1 MHRLLLLALTLAA
14 CASASQTNDR
24 RATVELIVAG
34 TTDVHGW
41 LRGWDY
47 YANAA
52 DTTRGLTRAA
62 TIVDS
67 LRAAYPGR
75 VVLVDAGDLLQ
86 GNPLA
91 YAAAR
96 VSSDTTSPVVAAM
109 NAMRYDAA
117 AIGNHEFNYGVPFL
131 DRAVGQARF
140 PFLSANTYR
149 VDGTRKYRAW
159 TMIERAG
166 ARIAIVGGT
175 TPGVNVWDR
184 DNIRGR
190 VTVRAIIP
198 DVRASVREAR
208 GAGADVVVVVLHS
221 GLSGTSSYDTVSTG
235 ATSENVTAQVAREV
249 EGIDL
254 IVFGHSH
261 REVADTTIGTTLL
274 VQPRNWAGSVAV
286 AHLELRRDGGRWIV
300 GAKRG
305 EVIRTSGRREA
316 DAVLA
321 ATARAHADAVAYVTT
336 PVGRT
341 SVAWRAD
348 SARVIDTPIVDLVL
362 ETQRRVAGTQLAST
376 AAFSLDASLDTG
388 AITVAELARLYP
400 YDNTLRAVRITGKQ
414 LRDYLEFSARY
425 FGTAGTSEP
434 AVDSGV
440 PGYNFDIVAGAGY
453 TIDVSRPAGSRITR
467 LEVDGR
473 PVRDDDTFTFALNNY
488 RQTGGGGYAML
499 AGAPVL
505 YESTADIRQLLID
518 EVRRRGTLEPADV
531 FTRNWELAPPAAVG
545 AAYAAMQR
553 GAFAPGRSPV
563 RTAALPVGPLPAR
576 VRIIATNDF
585 HGTLEPRVDA
595 RGTRRGGAGAVAGV
609 IEQAKRECASCAVVL
624 LDGGDMFQGTA
635 ASNLVFGRS
644 IVALY
649 DAMGYTAAAL
659 GNHEFDWGQDTL
671 RARMR
676 EARYAILGANVRYAD
691 GRDVPWI
698 RDDTL
703 VEVRG
708 VRVGIIGVATVETPR
723 TTLAAHVRDL
733 RFVDPVP
740 VVIQRARSLRER
752 GAHLVVVVA
761 HAGAFC
767 DDDGDDRCAGEIV
780 ELTRGVGRAVDVVV
794 SGHTHSLVRTLE
806 PGIPIVQARSNGR
819 AVGVVDLVPGE
830 VPVVSVRDVLTDSV
844 VASARIDSLA
854 RRAIAA
860 VAPRVSARVAEVPAH
875 LQRSGEQYPLGH
887 LIADAQR
894 WAGKADVAVTN
905 NGGVRADL
913 PAGTATYGRLFEVQP
928 FANTLY
934 RFTLRGR
941 DLRAYLEKLVG
952 GRTPPR
958 VHVSGLTLSYDP
970 RRASG
975 QRLVSA
981 RLANG
986 RDIADDAEYTLVINN
1001 FMATGGDGLALG
1013 AEAVRSEPLP
1023 IIDLDAL
1030 IGYMKQL
1037 PQPVRAP
1044 TERRIIEVDS

>member
-1 MHRLLLLALTLAA
+1 MHRLALVIALAA
-14 CASASQTNDR
+14 CATASR
-24 RATVELIVAG
+24 PSPPATTELLVAA

-52 DTTRGLTRAA
+52 DTTRGLSRAA

-67 LRAAYPGR
+67 LRAAHPER
-75 VVLVDAGDLLQ
+75 VILVDAGDLLQ

-91 YAAAR
+91 YTAAR
-96 VSSDTTSPVVAAM
+96 VSSDTVSPIVSAM

-140 PFLSANTYR
+140 AFLSANTYG
-149 VDGTRKYRAW
+149 VDGIRKYRAW
-159 TMIERAG
+159 TMVERAG
-166 ARIAIVGGT
+166 ARVAIVGGT

-184 DNIRGR
+184 DNVRGR

-208 GAGADVVVVVLHS
+208 QQGADVVVVVLHS
-221 GLSGTSSYDTVSTG
+221 GLSGTSSYDTTSTG
-235 ATSENVTAQVAREV
+235 AASENVTAQVARDV

-261 REVADTTIGTTLL
+261 REVADTVIGTTMLM
-274 VQPRNWAGSVAV
+274 QPRNWAGSVAV
-286 AHLELRRDGGRWIV
+286 AHLELRRSNGRWTV

-305 EVIRTSGRREA
+305 EIVRTAGRRES

-321 ATARAHADAVAYVTT
+321 ATARAHAEAVRYVTT
-336 PVGRT
+336 AVGRT
-341 SVAWRAD
+341 TVAWRAD
-348 SARVIDTPIVDLVL
+348 SSRVTDTPIVDFIL
-362 ETQRRVAGTQLAST
+362 ETQRRAAGAQLAST
-376 AAFSLDASLDTG
+376 AAFSLEASLDAG
-388 AITVAELARLYP
+388 DITVAELARLYP
-400 YDNTLRAVRITGKQ
+400 YDNTLRSIRITGKQ
-414 LRDYLEFSARY
+414 LREYLEFSARY
-425 FGTAGTSEP
+425 FGTAATSEP
-434 AVDSGV
+434 AVDPRM
-440 PGYNFDIVAGAGY
+440 PGYNYDIVAGADY

-473 PVRDDDTFTFALNNY
+473 PVRDEDSFTFALNNY
-488 RQTGGGGYAML
+488 RHTGGGGYAML

-505 YESTADIRQLLID
+505 YESTSDIRHLLIE

-531 FTRNWELAPPAAVG
+531 FRRNWELVPPAAIG
-545 AAYAAMQR
+545 AAYAAMHR
-553 GAFAPGRSPV
+553 GAIAPATPTTIPV
-563 RTAALPVGPLPAR
+563 ARVGPLPRR

-595 RGTRRGGAGAVAGV
+595 RGVRRGGAGAVAAV
-609 IEQAKRECASCAVVL
+609 IARARTECAGCAVLL

-644 IVALY
+644 VVAIY
-649 DAMGYTAAAL
+649 DALGYTASAL

-671 RARMR
+671 RARMW

-703 VEVRG
+703 VDVSG
-708 VRVGIIGVATVETPR
+708 VRVGIVGVATVETPR
-723 TTLAAHVRDL
+723 TTLAANVSDL

-740 VVIQRARSLRER
+740 VVIERARSLRAR
-752 GAHLVVVVA
+752 GAHLVAVVA

-767 DDDGDDRCAGEIV
+767 DDEGDDRCRGEIV
-780 ELTRGVGRAVDVVV
+780 ELARGVGRAVDVIV
-794 SGHTHSLVRTLE
+794 SGHTHSLVRTLD
-806 PGIPIVQARSNGR
+806 PGVPIVQARSNGR

-830 VPVVSVRDVLTDSV
+830 IPVVSVRDVLTDSV
-844 VASARIDSLA
+844 APLSRIDSMA
-854 RRAIAA
+854 RRAIDQ
-860 VAPRVSARVAEVPAH
+860 VAPRVSARVADISTH

-887 LIADAQR
+887 LVADAQR
-894 WAGKADVAVTN
+894 WAAKADVAVMN
-905 NGGVRADL
+905 NGGIRADL
-913 PAGTATYGRLFEVQP
+913 PAGTATYGRIFEAQP
-928 FANTLY
+928 FANTLHRY
-934 RFTLRGR
+934 TLRGS
-941 DLRAYLEKLVG
+941 DLRAYFEKIVG
-952 GRTPPR
+952 GPTPPR
-958 VHVSGLTLSYDP
+958 VHVSGVTLSYDP
-970 RRASG
+970 RRPSG
-975 QRLVSA
+975 QRIVAL
-981 RLANG
+981 RLADG
-986 RDIADDAEYTLVINN
+986 RAIADDAHYTLVMNN

-1023 IIDLDAL
+1023 IIDLDAFIDYL
-1030 IGYMKQL
+1030 KQL

-1044 TERRIIEVDS
+1044 TGRRIIEVGT

>member
-1 MHRLLLLALTLAA
+1 MHRLTLALLLIA
-14 CASASQTNDR
+14 CASAQR
-24 RATVELIVAG
+24 PEPPPVELIVAG

-52 DTTRGLTRAA
+52 DSTRGLTRAA

-67 LRAAYPGR
+67 LRAAHPGR
-75 VVLVDAGDLLQ
+75 VILVDAGDLLQ

-91 YAAAR
+91 YVAAR
-96 VSSDTTSPVVAAM
+96 VSSDTMSPVIAAM

-131 DRAVGQARF
+131 DRAVAQARF
-140 PFLSANTYR
+140 PFLSSNTYR
-149 VDGTRKYRAW
+149 VDGTRQYRAW
-159 TMIERAG
+159 TMVERAG
-166 ARIAIVGGT
+166 ARVAIVGGT

-184 DNIRGR
+184 DNVRGR
-190 VTVRAIIP
+190 VNVRAIIP
-198 DVRASVREAR
+198 DVRTSVREAR
-208 GAGADVVVVVLHS
+208 DAGADVVVVVLHS
-221 GLSGTSSYDTVSTG
+221 GLSGTSSYDTASTG
-235 ATSENVTAQVAREV
+235 AASENVTAQVAREV

-261 REVADTTIGTTLL
+261 REVADTTIGTALL
-274 VQPRNWAGSVAV
+274 VQPRNWAGSVSV
-286 AHLELRRDGGRWIV
+286 AHLELRRAGGRWVV

-305 EVIRTSGRREA
+305 EVVRTAGRREA

-321 ATARAHADAVAYVTT
+321 ATDRAHQEALAYVTT
-336 PVGRT
+336 AVGRT
-341 SVAWRAD
+341 TVAWRAD
-348 SARVIDTPIVDLVL
+348 SSRVTDTPLVDFIL
-362 ETQRRVAGTQLAST
+362 ETQRRVAGAQLAST

-414 LRDYLEFSARY
+414 LREYLEFSARY
-425 FGTAGTSEP
+425 FGTAGTSEA
-434 AVDSGV
+434 AVDPKV
-440 PGYNFDIVAGAGY
+440 PGYNYDMIAGADY
-453 TIDVSRPAGSRITR
+453 TIDVARPAGSRVTR

-473 PVRDDDTFTFALNNY
+473 PVRDDDSFTFALNNY

-499 AGAPVL
+499 AAAPVL

-531 FTRNWELAPPAAVG
+531 FTRNWELVPAAAIG
-545 AAYAAMQR
+545 AAYAGMQGR
-553 GAFAPGRSPV
+553 SFAPLRPLTHMPPQV
-563 RTAALPVGPLPAR
+563 RPLPAR

-585 HGTLEPRVDA
+585 HGTFEPRVDA
-595 RGTRRGGAGAVAGV
+595 RGVKRGGAGAVAAV
-609 IEQAKRECASCAVVL
+609 IEQAKRECATCAVL
-624 LDGGDMFQGTA
+624 LVDGGDMFQGTP

-644 IVALY
+644 VVAIY
-649 DAMGYTAAAL
+649 DALGYTAAAL

-676 EARYAILGANVRYAD
+676 DARYAILAANVQYAD

-703 VEVRG
+703 VDAGG

-723 TTLAAHVRDL
+723 VTLAIHVRDL

-740 VVIQRARSLRER
+740 VVMQRARSLRER
-752 GAHLVVVVA
+752 GAHLVVVIA

-767 DDDGDDRCAGEIV
+767 DDEGDDRCAGEIV
-780 ELTRGVGRAVDVVV
+780 ELARGVGRTVDVIV
-794 SGHTHSLVRTLE
+794 SGHTHSLVRALE
-806 PGIPIVQARSNGR
+806 AGVPIVQARSNGR

-830 VPVVSVRDVLTDSV
+830 MPVVSVRDVITDSV
-844 VASARIDSLA
+844 VPSPRIDSLA
-854 RRAIAA
+854 RQAVAA
-860 VAPRVSARVAEVPAH
+860 VASRVSARVADVPVH
-875 LQRSGEQYPLGH
+875 LQRSGEQYALGH

-894 WAGKADVAVTN
+894 WASRADIAVTN
-905 NGGVRADL
+905 NGGIRADL
-913 PAGTATYGRLFEVQP
+913 PAGVATYGRLFEVQP

-934 RFTLRGR
+934 RFTLRGS

-952 GRTPPR
+952 GRPPPR
-958 VHVSGLTLSYDP
+958 VHVSGVVLTYDP
-970 RRASG
+970 RLPSG
-975 QRLVSA
+975 HRLVSA
-981 RLANG
+981 KLANG
-986 RDIADDAEYTLVINN
+986 REIDDASQYTLAMNN
-1001 FMATGGDGLALG
+1001 FMATGGDGLALT
-1013 AEAVRSEPLP
+1013 AEAVRTEPLP

-1030 IGYMKQL
+1030 IEYMKQL
-1037 PQPVRAP
+1037 PQPIRAP
-1044 TERRIIEVDS
+1044 AERRIVEVGW

>member
-1 MHRLLLLALTLAA
+1 MHRLALALVVAA
-14 CASASQTNDR
+14 CASGPTVSPPAST
-24 RATVELIVAG
+24 ELLVAA

-47 YANAA
+47 YANAP
-52 DTTRGLTRAA
+52 DTSRGLTRAA

-67 LRAAYPGR
+67 LRSAHPDR
-75 VVLVDAGDLLQ
+75 VILVDAGDLLQ

-91 YAAAR
+91 YTAAR
-96 VSSDTTSPVVAAM
+96 VSNDTVSPIVGAM
-109 NAMRYDAA
+109 NVMRYDAA

-149 VDGTRKYRAW
+149 VDGGRKYRAW
-159 TMIERAG
+159 TMAERGG
-166 ARIAIVGGT
+166 ARVAIIGGT

-184 DNIRGR
+184 DNVRGR
-190 VTVRAIIP
+190 VTVRAITP
-198 DVRASVREAR
+198 DVRTSVREAR
-208 GAGADVVVVVLHS
+208 EQGADVVVVVLHS
-221 GLSGTSSYDTVSTG
+221 GLSGTSSYDTTSTG
-235 ATSENVTAQVAREV
+235 APSENVTAQVARGV

-286 AHLELRRDGGRWIV
+286 AHLELRRDQGRWVV

-305 EVIRTSGRREA
+305 EVIRTAGRRESE
-316 DAVLA
+316 AVLA
-321 ATARAHADAVAYVTT
+321 ATARAHDEAVRYVTT
-336 PVGRT
+336 AVGRT
-341 SVAWRAD
+341 TVVWRAD
-348 SARVIDTPIVDLVL
+348 SSRVVDTPIVDFIL
-362 ETQRRVAGTQLAST
+362 ETQRRAAGTQLAST

-400 YDNTLRAVRITGKQ
+400 YDNTLRAIRISGQQ
-414 LRDYLEFSARY
+414 LREYLEFSARY
-425 FGTAGTSEP
+425 FGTVGTSEP
-434 AVDSGV
+434 AVDPRM
-440 PGYNFDIVAGAGY
+440 PGYNYDIVAGADY
-453 TIDVSRPAGSRITR
+453 TIDVSRPPGSRVTR

-473 PVRDDDTFTFALNNY
+473 AVRDDDSFTFALNNY

-518 EVRRRGTLEPADV
+518 EVRRRGTLEPADI
-531 FTRNWELAPPAAVG
+531 FRRNWELAPSAAIG
-545 AAYAAMQR
+545 AAYSAMQR
-553 GAFAPGRSPV
+553 GGATPATSPV
-563 RTAALPVGPLPAR
+563 IPPVARVGRLPRR

-595 RGTRRGGAGAVAGV
+595 RGVRRGGAGAVAGV
-609 IEQAKRECASCAVVL
+609 IEQAKRECTSCAVLL

-644 IVALY
+644 VVAIY
-649 DAMGYTAAAL
+649 DALGYTASAL

-703 VEVRG
+703 VEVSG

-723 TTLAAHVRDL
+723 TTLATNVSDL

-740 VVIQRARSLRER
+740 VVIQHARSLRER

-767 DDDGDDRCAGEIV
+767 DDEGDDRCRGEIV
-780 ELTRGVGRAVDVVV
+780 ELAHGVGRAVDVIV
-794 SGHTHSLVRTLE
+794 SGHTHSLVRTLD
-806 PGIPIVQARSNGR
+806 PGVPIVQARSNGR
-819 AVGVVDLVPGE
+819 AVGLVDLVPGE
-830 VPVVSVRDVLTDSV
+830 LPVVSVRDVLTDSIV
-844 VASARIDSLA
+844 PSARIDSMA
-854 RRAIAA
+854 RRAIQA
-860 VAPRVSARVAEVPAH
+860 VAPRVSARVAEIPTH

-887 LIADAQR
+887 LVADAQR
-894 WAGKADVAVTN
+894 WAGKADVAVMN
-905 NGGVRADL
+905 NGGIRADL
-913 PAGTATYGRLFEVQP
+913 PAGAATYGRIFEVQP
-928 FANTLY
+928 FANTLHRY
-934 RFTLRGR
+934 TLRGR

-952 GRTPPR
+952 ARTPPR
-958 VHVSGLTLSYDP
+958 VHVSGVTLSYDP
-970 RRASG
+970 RRTSG
-975 QRLVSA
+975 QRIVAA
-981 RLANG
+981 RLADG
-986 RDIADDAEYTLVINN
+986 REIADDAQYTLVMNN
-1001 FMATGGDGLALG
+1001 FMATGGDGLAL
-1013 AEAVRSEPLP
+1013 EADAVHSEPLP
-1023 IIDLDAL
+1023 VIDLDAFIDYL
-1030 IGYMKQL
+1030 KQL

-1044 TERRIIEVDS
+1044 AERRIIEAGS